1 MFKKTLNFSD
11 LKSDPASISELK
23 NEEVVQVFHRGHEVK
38 VIMTQDHFFNLMSR
52 LEKFEHSSKT
62 SKYDVED
69 LLAEFDNKLKQVN
82 AMLGKN
88 NSMKKTGTN

>member
-11 LKSDPASISELK
+11 LKSDPSAVAELK
-23 NEEVVQVFHRGHEVK
+23 NSEVVQIFHRGHEVK
-38 VIMTQDHFFNLMSR
+38 VMMTQDHFFNLMAR
-52 LEKFEHSSKT
+52 LEKFENSDKS

-88 NSMKKTGTN
+88 NLIKKTRTN

>member
-11 LKSDPASISELK
+11 LKSDPSAVAELK
-23 NEEVVQVFHRGHEVK
+23 NDEVVQVFHRGHEVK
-38 VIMTQDHFFNLMSR
+38 VMMTQDHFFNLMAR
-52 LEKFEHSSKT
+52 LEKFENSGKT
-62 SKYDVED
+62 SKYDVDD

-88 NSMKKTGTN
+88 KPMKRAGTN

>member
-11 LKSDPASISELK
+11 LKSDPSAVAELK
-23 NEEVVQVFHRGHEVK
+23 NGEVVQVFHRGHEVK
-38 VIMTQDHFFNLMSR
+38 VLMTQDHFFNLMAR
-52 LEKFEHSSKT
+52 LEKFENSGKT
-62 SKYDVED
+62 SKYDVDD

-88 NSMKKTGTN
+88 QSMKKTGTN